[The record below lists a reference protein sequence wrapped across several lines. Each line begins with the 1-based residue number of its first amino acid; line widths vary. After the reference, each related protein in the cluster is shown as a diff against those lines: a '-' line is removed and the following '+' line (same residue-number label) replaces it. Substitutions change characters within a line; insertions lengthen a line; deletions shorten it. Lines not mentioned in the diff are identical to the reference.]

1 MEIDDG
7 KRRQADPVV
16 RFRVTGRRSA
26 AVTAP
31 ARAGGAAPRRRDAE
45 ATRARILA
53 AATQEFAR
61 HGLAGARGDRVARA
75 ARSSERMVY
84 YYFGNKEKLFRA
96 VLEASYLSLQEA
108 ERSVHLDDLEPAQAL
123 DEFCRFVWRYYL
135 EHPEFIGLVNTE
147 NLHRAS
153 HLKQSPQLTELVA
166 PIVGLL
172 QGLLARGEK
181 GGVFRRGIDPTDL
194 YIAIAALGY
203 FYLSN
208 SATLSAVLGRELRA
222 PRNLDR
228 HWRASAEM
236 IQRFVRADGAG

>member
-1 MEIDDG
+1 VTS
-7 KRRQADPVV
+7 RRTA
-16 RFRVTGRRSA
+16 SA
-26 AVTAP
+26 AAP
-31 ARAGGAAPRRRDAE
+31 ARARRAVAPRRRDAE

-84 YYFGNKEKLFRA
+84 YYFGSKERLFRA
-96 VLEASYLSLQEA
+96 VLEASYLSLLQA
-108 ERSVHLDDLEPAQAL
+108 EQSVHLDDLEPAQAL

-135 EHPEFIGLVNTE
+135 DHPEFIGLVNTE
-147 NLHRAS
+147 NLHRAN
-153 HLKQSPQLTELVA
+153 HLKQSAQLTELVT

-172 QGLLARGEK
+172 RGLLKRGEK
-181 GGVFRRGIDPTDL
+181 LGVFRTGIDPTEL
-194 YIAIAALGY
+194 YISIAALGY

-222 PRNLDR
+222 TAHLDE

-236 IQRFVRADGAG
+236 IQRFVRMDGAVRS

>member
-1 MEIDDG
+1 MTA
-7 KRRQADPVV
+7 RRTSASET
-16 RFRVTGRRSA
+16 RAATARR
-26 AVTAP
+26 
-31 ARAGGAAPRRRDAE
+31 RAPRRRDAD

-84 YYFGNKEKLFRA
+84 YYFGSKERLFRA
-96 VLEASYLSLQEA
+96 VLEASYLSLQQA
-108 ERSVHLDDLEPAQAL
+108 EQSVHLDDLKPVQAL

-153 HLKQSPQLTELVA
+153 HLRQSPQLTQLVA

-181 GGVFRRGIDPTDL
+181 AGVFRRGIDPNEL

-222 PRNLDR
+222 PARLDE

-236 IQRFVRADGAG
+236 IRRFVQIRP

>member
-1 MEIDDG
+1 M
-7 KRRQADPVV
+7 
-16 RFRVTGRRSA
+16 
-26 AVTAP
+26 
-31 ARAGGAAPRRRDAE
+31 RRRDAE

-61 HGLAGARGDRVARA
+61 HGLSGARGDRIARA
-75 ARSSERMVY
+75 ARTSERMVY
-84 YYFGNKEKLFRA
+84 YYFGNKDGLYRA
-96 VLEASYLSLQEA
+96 VLEAAYLSLQRA
-108 ERSVHLDDLEPAQAL
+108 ERSLRLDDLPPAQAL

-147 NLHRAS
+147 NQHRAV
-153 HLKQSPQLTELVA
+153 HLKRSPQLGELVT

-172 QGLLARGEK
+172 RDLLARGAAA
-181 GGVFRRGIDPTDL
+181 GVFRRGIDAEEL

-222 PRNLDR
+222 PENLEA
-228 HWRASAEM
+228 HWRAAAEM
-236 IQRFVRADGAG
+236 IRRYVSA

>member
-1 MEIDDG
+1 MTT
-7 KRRQADPVV
+7 RRTAASKAE
-16 RFRVTGRRSA
+16 RRRRRI
-26 AVTAP
+26 P
-31 ARAGGAAPRRRDAE
+31 PRRRDAE

-96 VLEASYLSLQEA
+96 VLEASYLSLRQA

-172 QGLLARGEK
+172 QGLLERGEK
-181 GGVFRRGIDPTDL
+181 CGVFRRGIDATEL

-222 PRNLDR
+222 SAHLDE
-228 HWRASAEM
+228 HWRTSAE
-236 IQRFVRADGAG
+236 IVKRFVRADGAG

>member
-1 MEIDDG
+1 MTAR
-7 KRRQADPVV
+7 KRATP
-16 RFRVTGRRSA
+16 A
-26 AVTAP
+26 AKRTTRLLP
-31 ARAGGAAPRRRDAE
+31 RRRRDAE
-45 ATRARILA
+45 GTRARILA

-84 YYFGNKEKLFRA
+84 YYFGSKERLFRA
-96 VLEASYLSLQEA
+96 VLEATYLSLQAA
-108 ERSVHLDDLEPAQAL
+108 ERSLHLDDLEPARAL

-147 NLHRAS
+147 NLHRAN
-153 HLKQSPQLTELVA
+153 HLRQSPQLSELVV

-172 QGLLARGEK
+172 QALLTRGEK
-181 GGVFRRGIDPTDL
+181 AGVFRTGIDPTEL
-194 YIAIAALGY
+194 YISIAALGY

-208 SATLSAVLGRELRA
+208 GATLSAVLGRELRA
-222 PRNLDR
+222 EKHLDA

-236 IQRFVRADGAG
+236 IQRFVRS

>member
-1 MEIDDG
+1 VTVRRTVP
-7 KRRQADPVV
+7 KRARAP
-16 RFRVTGRRSA
+16 RR
-26 AVTAP
+26 AP
-31 ARAGGAAPRRRDAE
+31 ARKRDAE

-84 YYFGNKEKLFRA
+84 YYFGSKEKLFRA
-96 VLEASYLSLQEA
+96 VLEASYLSLQRA

-147 NLHRAS
+147 NLHRAN
-153 HLKQSPQLTELVA
+153 HLRQSPQLMELVA

-172 QGLLARGEK
+172 QGLLVRGEK
-181 GGVFRRGIDPTDL
+181 RGVFRAGIDPTEL

-208 SATLSAVLGRELRA
+208 SATLSAVLGRDLRTPA
-222 PRNLDR
+222 HLDK
-228 HWRASAEM
+228 HWRTSAEV
-236 IQRFVRADGAG
+236 IQRFVRAGAA

>member
-1 MEIDDG
+1 VNPA
-7 KRRQADPVV
+7 QV
-16 RFRVTGRRSA
+16 RSGDR
-26 AVTAP
+26 
-31 ARAGGAAPRRRDAE
+31 
-45 ATRARILA
+45 
-53 AATQEFAR
+53 
-61 HGLAGARGDRVARA
+61 AGARGACGAAPSRRRSDTHAHSCRGDAGVRAPWSGGRAVAIGRTRGSLQRA
-75 ARSSERMVY
+75 HGLLLLRQQGE
-84 YYFGNKEKLFRA
+84 LFRA

-172 QGLLARGEK
+172 HGPTGAGREARHVPPGL
-181 GGVFRRGIDPTDL
+181 DPTEL

-208 SATLSAVLGRELRA
+208 SATLSG
-222 PRNLDR
+222 
-228 HWRASAEM
+228 SA
-236 IQRFVRADGAG
+236 RGVSYVRRPAWTNIGVQARR

>member
-1 MEIDDG
+1 VTNRSAG
-7 KRRQADPVV
+7 AGATV
-16 RFRVTGRRSA
+16 RGRR
-26 AVTAP
+26 T
-31 ARAGGAAPRRRDAE
+31 APRRRDAE

-108 ERSVHLDDLEPAQAL
+108 ERSVHLDDLEPAHAL

-172 QGLLARGEK
+172 HGLLARGEK
-181 GGVFRRGIDPTDL
+181 SGMFRRGIDPTEL

-208 SATLSAVLGRELRA
+208 SATLSAVLGRELRKPA
-222 PRNLDR
+222 NLDE

>member
-1 MEIDDG
+1 MRVA
-7 KRRQADPVV
+7 RRVAAAAGV
-16 RFRVTGRRSA
+16 R
-26 AVTAP
+26 
-31 ARAGGAAPRRRDAE
+31 APRRRRDAG

-61 HGLAGARGDRVARA
+61 HGLAGARGERIARA

-84 YYFGNKEKLFRA
+84 YYFGSKEKLFRA
-96 VLEASYLSLQEA
+96 VLEAVYLSLQEA
-108 ERSVHLDDLEPAQAL
+108 ERSLHLDDLSPARAL
-123 DEFCRFVWRYYL
+123 GEFCRFVWRYYL

-147 NLHRAS
+147 NLYRAT
-153 HLKQSPQLTELVA
+153 HLKQSPQLTELVV

-172 QGLLARGEK
+172 RGLLVRGAATGE
-181 GGVFRRGIDPTDL
+181 FRRGIDPTEL

-222 PRNLDR
+222 PVRLDA
-228 HWRASAEM
+228 HWRTSAEM
-236 IQRFVRADGAG
+236 IQRFVRATAVK

>member
-1 MEIDDG
+1 VIKG
-7 KRRQADPVV
+7 GNA
-16 RFRVTGRRSA
+16 TAAGARRSA
-26 AVTAP
+26 P
-31 ARAGGAAPRRRDAE
+31 PRRRDAE
-45 ATRARILA
+45 ATRGRILA

-96 VLEASYLSLQEA
+96 VLEAAYLSLLQA
-108 ERSVHLDDLEPAQAL
+108 ERSVHLDDLEPANAL

-153 HLKQSPQLTELVA
+153 HLRQSPQLTQLVA

-172 QGLLARGEK
+172 DGLLERGVK
-181 GGVFRRGIDPTDL
+181 LGTFRAGIDPTEL

-222 PRNLDR
+222 PGYLDK
-228 HWRASAEM
+228 HWRASTEM
-236 IQRFVRADGAG
+236 IQRFVRAV

>member
-1 MEIDDG
+1 M
-7 KRRQADPVV
+7 
-16 RFRVTGRRSA
+16 TRRSTAATA
-26 AVTAP
+26 AVRTRRRAP
-31 ARAGGAAPRRRDAE
+31 PRRRDAE

-61 HGLAGARGDRVARA
+61 YGLAGARGDRVARA

-84 YYFGNKEKLFRA
+84 YYFGSKEKLFRA
-96 VLEASYLSLQEA
+96 VLEASYLSLQQA
-108 ERSVHLDDLEPAQAL
+108 EQSVHLDDLEPDKAL

-153 HLKQSPQLTELVA
+153 HLKQSPQLTQLVV
-166 PIVGLL
+166 PIVALL

-181 GGVFRRGIDPTDL
+181 SGMFRSGIDPTEL
-194 YIAIAALGY
+194 YISIAALGY

-222 PRNLDR
+222 ATHLDA
-228 HWRASAEM
+228 HWRTSAQM
-236 IQRFVRADGAG
+236 IQRFVRNGG